1 MIQTWKWSAQMV
13 TPPSHLEEESRGK
26 MVDSSSCSDS
36 HFSLAHVTEL
46 QVQRELLACEKW
58 LFQSL
63 VVHRMRDG
71 ICLQGV
77 VQGNDLADATEI
89 CDLAREVA
97 GVSNVIN
104 HLVLQQLEAANIPP
118 KG

>member
-1 MIQTWKWSAQMV
+1 MV
-13 TPPSHLEEESRGK
+13 TPPSRMTQDSAEK
-26 MVDSSSCSDS
+26 MVDSSTSSSDS

-46 QVQRELLACEKW
+46 MVQRELLSRNKW
-58 LFQSL
+58 AFHSL

-77 VQGNDLADATEI
+77 VQGSDDTDTAEI
-89 CDLAREVA
+89 CDIAREVA
-97 GVSNVIN
+97 NVTNVIN
-104 HLVLQQLEAANIPP
+104 HLVIQKREAAVPP

>member
-1 MIQTWKWSAQMV
+1 MV
-13 TPPSHLEEESRGK
+13 IPPSRLKQDDAEK
-26 MVDSSSCSDS
+26 MVDSSTSSSDS

-46 QVQRELLACEKW
+46 QVQRELLSRKKW
-58 LFQSL
+58 AFHSL

-77 VQGNDLADATEI
+77 VQAEDDTDTAEI
-89 CDLAREVA
+89 CDIARTVA
-97 GVSNVIN
+97 GVTNVIN
-104 HLVLQQLEAANIPP
+104 HLVLQKPEAAEIPP

>member
-1 MIQTWKWSAQMV
+1 MV
-13 TPPSHLEEESRGK
+13 TPPSPLEQESRRK
-26 MVDSSSCSDS
+26 MVDSSSSSDS

-46 QVQRELLACEKW
+46 QVQRELLACKKW

-77 VQGNDLADATEI
+77 VQGSNLTDASEI

-104 HLVLQQLEAANIPP
+104 HLVLQQTEAADVPA

>member
-1 MIQTWKWSAQMV
+1 MV
-13 TPPSHLEEESRGK
+13 TPPSQLDQESRGK

-36 HFSLAHVTEL
+36 HFSLAHVIEL
-46 QVQRELLACEKW
+46 AVQRELLARKKW
-58 LFQSL
+58 SFHSL

-77 VQGNDLADATEI
+77 VQGGKDTDTGEI

-97 GVSNVIN
+97 GVTNVIN
-104 HLVLQQLEAANIPP
+104 HLVLQHPEAAEIPP

>member
-1 MIQTWKWSAQMV
+1 
-13 TPPSHLEEESRGK
+13 

-36 HFSLAHVTEL
+36 HFSLPHVTEL
-46 QVQRELLACEKW
+46 QVQRQLLAHEEW
-58 LFQSL
+58 SFQSL

-77 VQGNDLADATEI
+77 VQGDEGTDTAEI
-89 CDLAREVA
+89 CDLARKVA

-104 HLVLQQLEAANIPP
+104 HLVLHQADVSGVPP